1 MKRQLKVK
9 IQIYDLLFYLLLVF
23 SFYFT
28 RNIVCSL
35 LMMLFFGYTILLQI
49 KNRSRGVM
57 PFFCIGMLIF
67 ILYGAGNIV
76 MKNVLYPSVARTMV
90 ISLTLNLMMTYAII
104 QYINIKRDI
113 PKVLHIT
120 ECGILTTTVLV
131 VLLSLE
137 TITSD
142 RLARGTAMNANMLS
156 LLCVYGF
163 VLALYLRKIGILSR
177 SAGWIRSVIYV
188 GSILLTG
195 SRKALI
201 MIVLVIMVINAAE
214 GGLKIIKAIFTSII
228 AVVGL
233 YLLIMNVPALYNII
247 GVRMENLLVLLT
259 EGTTTEGS
267 LNTRQALIQVGM
279 KYIAQNPWTGYG
291 LDCFKMIS
299 GMGGKGKVG
308 IGEVGFYAHNNYIEL
323 LFGAGII
330 GMILYYI
337 PVLST
342 LKKLLKG
349 IKENVCAI
357 YLLAL
362 LVSKLAVE
370 YTHVSYYARMDAYIM
385 AIIVG
390 CCCLFN
396 SQRNQCRLG

>member
-156 LLCVYGF
+156 LLCVY
-163 VLALYLRKIGILSR
+163 
-177 SAGWIRSVIYV
+177 
-188 GSILLTG
+188 
-195 SRKALI
+195 
-201 MIVLVIMVINAAE
+201 
-214 GGLKIIKAIFTSII
+214 
-228 AVVGL
+228 
-233 YLLIMNVPALYNII
+233 
-247 GVRMENLLVLLT
+247 
-259 EGTTTEGS
+259 
-267 LNTRQALIQVGM
+267 
-279 KYIAQNPWTGYG
+279 
-291 LDCFKMIS
+291 
-299 GMGGKGKVG
+299 
-308 IGEVGFYAHNNYIEL
+308 
-323 LFGAGII
+323 
-330 GMILYYI
+330 
-337 PVLST
+337 
-342 LKKLLKG
+342 
-349 IKENVCAI
+349 
-357 YLLAL
+357 
-362 LVSKLAVE
+362 
-370 YTHVSYYARMDAYIM
+370 
-385 AIIVG
+385 
-390 CCCLFN
+390 
-396 SQRNQCRLG
+396 